1 MFGMKSSSH
10 GSSTTSDS
18 INVYWAP
25 ILNKNGLEQSNKNIF
40 YKNPKTLFSSL
51 YSDKTENVSA
61 GNTLFSCPVTS
72 KKMKSTY
79 VFNAP
84 TSATYEFED
93 NKVYLKESET
103 QYVVDMK
110 ILRLPAI
117 QDTNII
123 LYDAEWIF
131 FSEEDLIAEFY
142 QPYLHKTS
150 YLNSAALLTGEFN
163 IGSWFR
169 PFSVEFMTW
178 QKNGEI
184 EIKEDPLFYVQF
196 KTDKQINLVRFNW
209 SRPLESLKNSCMSHS
224 TLGPNKKSLEFRYNQ
239 FKESSTRDLVL
250 KEILTQTL

>member
-1 MFGMKSSSH
+1 MFGMKSNSL
-10 GSSTTSDS
+10 GTKETSDS

-25 ILNKNGLEQSNKNIF
+25 LLNKNGLEQSNKNIF

-51 YSDKTENVSA
+51 HNDKTEDVST
-61 GNTLFSCPVTS
+61 GSTFFSCPVTS

-79 VFNAP
+79 VFNSPA
-84 TSATYEFED
+84 SATYQFED

-103 QYVVDMK
+103 QYVIDMK
-110 ILRLPAI
+110 ILRPPAI
-117 QDTNII
+117 EDTNI
-123 LYDAEWIF
+123 LFYDAEWIF

-150 YLNSAALLTGEFN
+150 YLKDAALMTGEFN

-178 QKNGEI
+178 EKNGEI
-184 EIKEDPLFYVQF
+184 QIAEDPLFYVQF
-196 KTDKQINLVRFNW
+196 KTDKQVNLIRFNW

-224 TLGPNKKSLEFRYNQ
+224 SLGPNKKPLQFRYDQ

-250 KEILTQTL
+250 KEINKEII